1 MPGAPV
7 AWEPRLAQRTAG
19 MKSSIIRELLKL
31 TQQPDIVSFAGGLP
45 APELFPVQEIA
56 DACQR
61 VLGTHAAHA
70 LQDST
75 TEGEPALRE
84 YLAGAMSR
92 PGCLVAPENIL
103 ITNGSQQALDLIGK
117 LFVDPESCVMTS
129 APTYLGALQAWNVY
143 EACYVTVPQDEDG
156 VLIEAI
162 EGKLAEGYE
171 PRLVYVLPNF
181 HNPAGT
187 TIPLERRLR
196 LVELA
201 RQHDLILIEDD
212 PYGELRFEGSEITPL
227 YELAPERTIYLSTFS
242 KTLAP
247 GFRLGWVAAPTEIL
261 QKFVQAK
268 QGSDLHTATFSQ
280 MVVADVCQ
288 RGLIR
293 THVPKIRAVYRERR
307 DAMLAAL
314 EEHWPEGS
322 SWTRPRGGLF
332 LWARVPEGL
341 NTAELLPKAVEKKV
355 AYVPGMAFYPGEKG
369 GYDAMRLNFSNAGV
383 ADIRDGIRRL
393 GEVFKAELAGA
404 AVAVA
409 R

>member
-1 MPGAPV
+1 
-7 AWEPRLAQRTAG
+7 
-19 MKSSIIRELLKL
+19 
-31 TQQPDIVSFAGGLP
+31 
-45 APELFPVQEIA
+45 
-56 DACQR
+56 
-61 VLGTHAAHA
+61 
-70 LQDST
+70 
-75 TEGEPALRE
+75 
-84 YLAGAMSR
+84 
-92 PGCLVAPENIL
+92 
-103 ITNGSQQALDLIGK
+103 
-117 LFVDPESCVMTS
+117 MTS
-129 APTYLGALQAWNVY
+129 EPTYLGALQAWNVY
-143 EACYVTVPQDEDG
+143 EACYVTVPQDDDG
-156 VLIEAI
+156 VIIEAI

-201 RQHDLILIEDD
+201 RKHDLILIEDD
-212 PYGELRFEGSEITPL
+212 PYGELRFEGNEIAPL

-247 GFRLGWVAAPTEIL
+247 GFRLGWVAAPREIL
-261 QKFVQAK
+261 QRFVQAK

-307 DAMLAAL
+307 DAMLRAL
-314 EEHWPEGS
+314 EAYWPEGS
-322 SWTRPRGGLF
+322 SWTRPHGGLF

-341 NTAELLPKAVEKKV
+341 NTTELLPKAVERKV

-383 ADIRDGIRRL
+383 AEIDAGIRRL
-393 GEVFKAELAGA
+393 GEVFKAALAGS